1 MASTF
6 QHPNLGEITGVARD
20 GVVQYLGIKY
30 ATLENRLAAPRPLL
44 DNGGRGPIDATKY
57 G

>member
-1 MASTF
+1 MTSTL
-6 QHPNLGEITGVARD
+6 QHPALGKITGVVKD

-30 ATLENRLAAPRPLL
+30 ATLENRLAAPFPLL
-44 DNGGRGPIDATKY
+44 ENSGRGPIDATKF